1 MLLRG
6 KLPRKYGSESEELLK
21 IETQSS
27 VTGTLDWNWN
37 YLNQLRALA
46 RFAVA

>member
-37 YLNQLRALA
+37 YQLRALE
-46 RFAVA
+46 RFAVI